1 MKAFSVFAL
10 LFFGQICFSQ
20 NIVEFF
26 QMIPDSVVFNLSTS
40 EREQIATHSKNNKS
54 FEDAYKVMNATKDN
68 YTFETVNKSKT
79 YLKLIGSFEGQFQMK
94 LWKLPKPYLLVG
106 VYRESCGPVCVTEQL
121 EFYRYSPKT
130 GFEKLNLAT
139 VFPLQKM
146 QELITPK
153 LQKDCA
159 FEEEHWMD
167 FLSYQFSE
175 KGKSI
180 QVIWNNEAAT
190 SCEFALSFELYL
202 LPDNLK
208 NQTYFGIKEN

>member
-10 LFFGQICFSQ
+10 LFFGQIGFSQ
-20 NIVEFF
+20 NSIEFF
-26 QMIPDSVVFNLSTS
+26 QMLPDSIVLNLGPS
-40 EREQIATHSKNNKS
+40 ERSQIVAHSKNNKS
-54 FEDAYKVMNATKDN
+54 FEEAYKVMNSTQDKYA
-68 YTFETVNKSKT
+68 FESVSKT

-94 LWKLPKPYLLVG
+94 LWKLPQPYILIG
-106 VYRESCGPVCVTEQL
+106 IYRESCGPVCVTEQL

-130 GFEKLNLAT
+130 GFEVLNFVT

-146 QELITPK
+146 RELVFSK
-153 LQKDCA
+153 LPKDCS

-167 FLSYQFSE
+167 FLLYQFSE

-180 QVIWNNEAAT
+180 QVTWNNEAAT
-190 SCEFALSFELYL
+190 TCAFDLNFELYL

-208 NQTYFGIKEN
+208 NETYFGIKEK

>member
-54 FEDAYKVMNATKDN
+54 FEDAYKVMNSTQDKYA
-68 YTFETVNKSKT
+68 FESVSKT

-94 LWKLPKPYLLVG
+94 LWKLPKLYVLVG
-106 VYRESCGPVCVTEQL
+106 FYKEICGPVCVAEQL
-121 EFYRYSPKT
+121 GFYRYSQNT
-130 GFEKLNLAT
+130 GFEELNLKN

-146 QELITPK
+146 KEFIFPK
-153 LQKDCA
+153 LPKNCS
-159 FEEEHWMD
+159 FEEDWMD
-167 FLSYQFSE
+167 FLLYQFSE

-180 QVIWNNEAAT
+180 QVTWNNEAAT
-190 SCEFALSFELYL
+190 TCAFDLNFELNL
-202 LPDNLK
+202 LTENLK
-208 NQTYFGIKEN
+208 NETYFGIKEK